1 MFTIDIIY
9 SCLKY
14 YHIGIPM
21 SGFLIASLTIRKL
34 LVIVIWVLSKYREP
48 ENPVVYQHIP

>member
-1 MFTIDIIY
+1 
-9 SCLKY
+9 
-14 YHIGIPM
+14 M